1 MQKMDGEKVGDS
13 RKGDEKKKSSGVGGP
28 LQFNHRIFSFV
39 RDIIYINP
47 L

>member
-1 MQKMDGEKVGDS
+1 MDGEEVGDS
-13 RKGDEKKKSSGVGGP
+13 RKGDEKKKWGGGP
-28 LQFNHRIFSFV
+28 LQFNHRIFSFM

>member
-1 MQKMDGEKVGDS
+1 MDGEKVGDS
-13 RKGDEKKKSSGVGGP
+13 RKGDEKKKYRGGGP
-28 LQFNHRIFSFV
+28 LQFNHRIFSFM